1 VKLSLQIEVAPPPS
15 AVWKAMGDVPLIAAC
30 VPGAALTGVTADGAY
45 TGRVTAKV
53 GPVGTSFS
61 GEASLARDDAAQTGR
76 VTGKGRDSLT
86 GSGAKAELFYHVAPA
101 TASGDT
107 LLEIAC
113 DISLSGILAQ
123 FGKAAVINDVA
134 GRIAREFAANLS
146 QRLNAEPA
154 LRATEPPSAAPI
166 RAEALLKGIVMARLE
181 GFIGWIRRLFGF
193 RKGAT
198 KR

>member
-1 VKLSLQIEVAPPPS
+1 
-15 AVWKAMGDVPLIAAC
+15 MGDVPLIAAC
-30 VPGAALTGVTADGAY
+30 VPGAVLTGVTADGTF

-53 GPVGTSFS
+53 GPVSTNFS

-86 GSGAKAELFYHVAPA
+86 GSGAKAELSYHVAPA

-107 LLEIAC
+107 ELEIAC

-146 QRLNAEPA
+146 QQLNAA
-154 LRATEPPSAAPI
+154 RAARATEGTSAAPI
-166 RAEALLKGIVMARLE
+166 RAEALLHGIVMARLE
-181 GFIGWIRRLFGF
+181 GVIAWIRRLFGF
-193 RKGAT
+193 RKSAA